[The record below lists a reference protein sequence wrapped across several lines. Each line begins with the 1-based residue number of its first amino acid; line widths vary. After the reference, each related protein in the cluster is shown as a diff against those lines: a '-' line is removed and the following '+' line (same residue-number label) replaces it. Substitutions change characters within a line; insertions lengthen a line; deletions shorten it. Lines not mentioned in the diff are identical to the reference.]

1 MGIIYTAVNQLHA
14 SSAAHYRELKQSDEY
29 LAGRRAREMS
39 VQGIENR
46 AQEVKAEIAA
56 EEARAKPDME
66 RLARLRKIDKLL
78 ANTLAK
84 CR

>member
-1 MGIIYTAVNQLHA
+1 MGSIYTAICLINA
-14 SSAAHYRELKQSDEY
+14 SRNAFLRELKQGDEY
-29 LAGRRAREMS
+29 LAARHVREMS
-39 VQGIENR
+39 VRGIENR

-56 EEARAKPDME
+56 EEARAKPDVA